1 MSKELA
7 QLAQKQAA
15 MRRALAEMEKAL
27 QQGGKEKSGSLGDV
41 KSMME
46 KSERELLNKKLSPE
60 TIMRQQQILSRLL
73 ESEKAIMEREQE
85 QRREAE
91 KPKSAER
98 TTLPA
103 ELNELLKKT
112 KSQKEQLLQG
122 NPKLM
127 EEYQNAFDKYV
138 ESLQESGL

>member
-1 MSKELA
+1 
-7 QLAQKQAA
+7 
-15 MRRALAEMEKAL
+15 
-27 QQGGKEKSGSLGDV
+27 
-41 KSMME
+41 MME

-112 KSQKEQLLQG
+112 KLQKEQLLQG
-122 NPKLM
+122 NPKLT

-138 ESLQESGL
+138 ESLQEGGL